1 MQYPIIIKKSPLALV
16 QNIITIELL
25 AGFLLFIS
33 TFLTSYERVYHLI
46 FGGLIRYDYFLI
58 IIASFLQ
65 IIITLIVFLRWHNEN
80 YEIKEREIL
89 SRKGIFYITQNSLP
103 ISDIKSII
111 FRQSILEKIANC
123 GTIIIQNEF
132 SKNIFIRNIENAEII
147 RDAIK
152 NLVEKN
158 KIFAEKETQKLSVQD
173 LILTGEN
180 NYLEFKQGLRWDPKQ
195 QTINKGLEKTAM
207 KSIASFL
214 NADGGKFIIGV
225 ADDKTIYGLEQD
237 YKTLPRQ
244 DRDGFE
250 NHFNHIFQSMLG
262 PRFRQ
267 FVKVS
272 FEKIDGRDICVVE
285 VKPSDSQVYLKSNNA
300 EEFFIRTGNTTSAL
314 TMSEAQDYI
323 KSRWG

>member
-1 MQYPIIIKKSPLALV
+1 MIKSVIAV
-16 QNIITIELL
+16 ELL
-25 AGFLLFIS
+25 AGFSLFALTELANFQTIYHLLFGD
-33 TFLTSYERVYHLI
+33 F
-46 FGGLIRYDYFLI
+46 IRYDYFLI
-58 IIASFLQ
+58 ISASFLQ
-65 IIITLIVFLRWHNEN
+65 IIVTLFVFLRWHNES
-80 YEIKEREIL
+80 YEIREKEIL
-89 SRKGIFYITQNSLP
+89 IKKGVFYVVQNYLL
-103 ISDIKSII
+103 ISNIKSII
-111 FRQSILEKIANC
+111 SRQSILEKLANC
-123 GTIIIQNEF
+123 GTVIIKKD
-132 SKNIFIRNIENAEII
+132 SGKNIFIRNIENAEII

-158 KIFAEKETQKLSVQD
+158 KILIGEEKKFSVPD
-173 LILTGEN
+173 LILSGESH
-180 NYLEFKQGLRWDPKQ
+180 YLEFKQGLRWDQKQ
-195 QTINKGLEKTAM
+195 KAVNKGLEKAAM

-225 ADDKTIYGLEQD
+225 ADDKTVYGLEQD

-267 FVKVS
+267 FVNLR
-272 FEKIDGRDICVVE
+272 FEKIDGKDVCVVE
-285 VKPSDSQVYLKSNNA
+285 IKPSDSQVYLKQNNA
-300 EEFFIRTGNTTSAL
+300 EEFYIRTGNTTSAL